1 MIVCSLVL
9 MEEYVQDNLDHIHK
23 ESFTQEMI
31 EQVAELL
38 SVQFECE
45 TTCPEIHNALLVA
58 YSVSQCRTTL
68 FCPQQENI
76 PEKLQRLQQE
86 HFDQRSEQWYAIRHS
101 LLTASSIYKVL
112 GSDAKRNELIC
123 TKCGPIVLHASTH
136 TEGPMHW
143 GVKYEPVSIAY
154 YCYINQTKIQEYG
167 CIVHPSYP
175 FIGASPDGINVLE
188 SSPHYGRMLEIKNPY
203 SREITGNPKEEYWI
217 QCQVQMEVCDLDA
230 CDFLETSFK
239 EYANVDEFN
248 ADGTFQLTTDG
259 KFKGIILHFEVNN
272 EFHYEYAPFHCS
284 QEEYNDWEETVM
296 IQYPN
301 YIKTIY
307 WKLED
312 EHCTII
318 PRHKAWFQWFL
329 PSIIELHDIITI
341 EKQSNVWEN
350 RLPKK
355 KCRMTL

>member
-1 MIVCSLVL
+1 
-9 MEEYVQDNLDHIHK
+9 MEEYVQENLDHIHK
-23 ESFTQEMI
+23 ESFTQEMV
-31 EQVAELL
+31 EQVLEMLTI
-38 SVQFECE
+38 QFDCNYE
-45 TTCPEIHNALLVA
+45 TSEMHNALKVA
-58 YSVSQCRTTL
+58 HSICLGRTTL
-68 FCPQQENI
+68 FCPVQENI
-76 PEKLQRLQQE
+76 HEKLEQLQQKQP
-86 HFDQRSEQWYAIRHS
+86 DQRSEQWYTIRHS
-101 LLTASSIYKVL
+101 LLTASSIYKVF

-123 TKCGPIVLHASTH
+123 NKCGPVVVHASTH

-143 GVKYEPVSIAY
+143 GVKYEPVSVAY
-154 YCYINQTKIQEYG
+154 YCHVNQTKIQEYG

-188 SSPHYGRMLEIKNPY
+188 TSPCYGRMLEIKNPY

-239 EYANVDEFN
+239 EYATIEDFN
-248 ADGTFQLTTDG
+248 ADGTFQLTSHG
-259 KFKGIILHFEVNN
+259 KYKGIILHFEING
-272 EFHYEYAPFHCS
+272 EFHYEYAPFQCS
-284 QEEYNDWEETVM
+284 QEEYNIWEENAM
-296 IQYPN
+296 IQYPH

-318 PRHKAWFQWFL
+318 PRHKKWFQWAL
-329 PSIIELHDIITI
+329 PSIIKFNSIIQE
-341 EKQSNVWEN
+341 EKKSNVWEN

-355 KCRMTL
+355 KCRISL